1 MGRDVNL
8 KSQVVEL
15 EGIVQAGG
23 VKMTISVE
31 QLFRYD
37 LQPPKNFTVLQ

>member
-15 EGIVQAGG
+15 EGTVQAGG
-23 VKMTISVE
+23 VNTNISFF
-31 QLFRYD
+31 QLLRYD
-37 LQPPKNFTVLQ
+37 LQPPKNFTILQ